1 MHSKIALLL
10 ISFLLTACASRL
22 FDAGRTETVLPLSR
36 AWVDGQVVEYI
47 TTDISD
53 LDMARMMG
61 LNYVPRLAAAIR
73 SQTGQSL
80 VERVYKFPNGEQ
92 ISIFQS
98 APNPVGVDN
107 QDINY
112 SPLWQVVQVR
122 WKKSSMVQE
131 LKSEEALL
139 AAEDRNEVELEN
151 TRIVVNCPVIRN
163 ATGQKLKGVR

>member
-1 MHSKIALLL
+1 MHFKITLLF
-10 ISFLLTACASRL
+10 ITSLLTACASPF
-22 FDAGRTETVLPLSR
+22 FDVGRTETVLPLSR
-36 AWVDGQVVEYI
+36 AWVDGQIVEYI

-53 LDMARMMG
+53 PDMARMMG
-61 LNYVPRLAAAIR
+61 SNYVPRLAAAVR

-80 VERVYKFPNGEQ
+80 VERVYKFPNEEQ

-107 QDINY
+107 QDKNY

-122 WKKSSMVQE
+122 WKKSSLVRE

-139 AAEDRNEVELEN
+139 AAQDRNEVELEN
-151 TRIVVNCPVIRN
+151 TNIVVNCPVIRS